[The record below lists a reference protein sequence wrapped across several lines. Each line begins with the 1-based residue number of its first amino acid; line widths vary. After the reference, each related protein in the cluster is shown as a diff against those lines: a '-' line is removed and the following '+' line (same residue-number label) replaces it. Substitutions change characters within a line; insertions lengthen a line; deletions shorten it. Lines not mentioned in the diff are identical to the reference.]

1 MEEKI
6 TPKFAKQ
13 GGLVPAIVQDH
24 MSGQVLMLA
33 YMNEEAWN
41 MTLETREAHYF
52 SRSRQTLWHKGDTS
66 GHVQRVKEIL
76 LDCDADTVL
85 LKVEQVGGAACHE
98 GYASC
103 FFRRRRGTAGR
114 RWGRR
119 FLIPGRYTSVD
130 KLRLGIPK
138 GSLEKATIDLFR
150 RAGWN
155 IKGNGRSYFPDIDD
169 PEIACTMCRAQ
180 EMSRYVENGTLDCG
194 LTGKD
199 WIIEND
205 SRVVVVADLMYS
217 KASSRPVRWVL
228 AVPGDSEIRSI
239 ADMAGKKIATELVNY
254 THRYFQSKKIPV
266 TVEFSWGAT
275 EAKVAQG
282 LADAVVEVTETGSTI
297 RAHGLKIIHE
307 FFQSNTQ
314 LIVNPEVW
322 ENNDFKREKIENL
335 RVLLMGALRA
345 ENMVGL
351 KMNIQEKSLKS
362 IIALLPSLLAPTIS
376 SLYET
381 DWYSVEV
388 VVNQEEVRSLVP
400 RLVAAGAQG
409 IVEYPLYKVI

>member
-1 MEEKI
+1 
-6 TPKFAKQ
+6 
-13 GGLVPAIVQDH
+13 
-24 MSGQVLMLA
+24 
-33 YMNEEAWN
+33 
-41 MTLETREAHYF
+41 
-52 SRSRQTLWHKGDTS
+52 
-66 GHVQRVKEIL
+66 
-76 LDCDADTVL
+76 
-85 LKVEQVGGAACHE
+85 
-98 GYASC
+98 
-103 FFRRRRGTAGR
+103 
-114 RWGRR
+114 
-119 FLIPGRYTSVD
+119 VD

-150 RAGWN
+150 RAGWH
-155 IKGNGRSYFPDIDD
+155 IKGNGRSYFPEIDD
-169 PEIACTMCRAQ
+169 AEISCTMCRAQ

-199 WIIEND
+199 WIMEND

-217 KASSRPVRWVL
+217 KTSARPVRWVL
-228 AVPGDSEIRSI
+228 AVPGDSNIRSL

-254 THRYFQSKKIPV
+254 THRYFESRKIPV

-297 RAHGLKIIHE
+297 KAHGLKIVHE

-314 LIVNPEVW
+314 FIVNPEVW
-322 ENNDFKREKIENL
+322 ENKPFKREKIENI
-335 RVLLMGALRA
+335 RVLLLGALRA

-351 KMNIQEKSLKS
+351 KMNIQEKSLKV
-362 IIALLPSLLAPTIS
+362 IISLLPSLLAPTVS